1 MKPQRTLR
9 FMTALIVWAC
19 LSAETFSQE
28 AKLTAPI
35 EGGVSSKNLKPDEVT
50 KLART
55 FFVKWL
61 EGHGEKEII
70 NDKTGVGLKGKG
82 TRLWAFQYKGP
93 DGKQETSEL
102 EFRIVLPDGREIQ
115 EFVAGA
121 GKEKE
126 EARVGAISNF
136 AMSTFHA
143 VYACCLNDADPHVV
157 RKEFKIDKKTYEL
170 ITVGLYHMSNSKEPI
185 NFDAVT
191 GEIEK
196 LVTES
201 KLDFKGGL
209 HWMKI
214 VYGQNANKPII
225 TSVTFDNRGH
235 EKMTKKVKELNWP
248 ACDGFYMGKQF
259 MMFRAVEEGKKKAVK
274 QEVEKKE
281 TKKAGAEKEEAE
293 KEEKG

>member
-1 MKPQRTLR
+1 MKPQPTFR
-9 FMTALIVWAC
+9 FMTVLIVWAC
-19 LSAETFSQE
+19 LSAEVFSQE
-28 AKLTAPI
+28 AKLVAPV
-35 EGGVSSKNLKPDEVT
+35 EGGVSAKDMKPDEVT

-70 NDKTGVGLKGKG
+70 NGKTGVGVKGKG

-93 DGKQETSEL
+93 DGKQETTEL
-102 EFRIVLPDGREIQ
+102 EFQIVLPDGREIQ
-115 EFVAGA
+115 EFVAGV
-121 GKEKE
+121 GEEKD

-136 AMSTFHA
+136 ALSTFHS
-143 VYACCLNDADPHVV
+143 VYACCLNEKDPHVV
-157 RKEFKIDKKTYEL
+157 RKEFKVGKKDYEL

-185 NFDAVT
+185 NFDAVA

-196 LVTES
+196 LVTQS

-225 TSVTFDNRGH
+225 TSVTFDNRAH
-235 EKMTKKVKELNWP
+235 ETMTKKVKELNWP
-248 ACDGFYMGKQF
+248 ESDGFYMGKQF
-259 MMFRAVEEGKKKAVK
+259 MMFRAVDKEKAKKAS
-274 QEVEKKE
+274 EKAEEKATKTE
-281 TKKAGAEKEEAE
+281 TKKAAENTT
-293 KEEKG
+293 EEK